1 MNTARFIL
9 LLLLLAPLHKSPA
22 QTREDIRQV
31 TSVYNEI
38 SAIVNKGKF
47 EDLGR
52 FIYPGTG
59 VIEIIDPDG
68 IPYPILHPDAG
79 LAKLQG
85 LFISAPVKTPEE
97 ATLPEFDCNIGM
109 WTRTGTFISGV
120 KGYPLLEAILPGAE
134 EVSYIDKRLLGTL
147 NFLKNEITVVVMT
160 TGESVL
166 GFYKKEG
173 VWWLGVVDNSF
184 NCVE

>member
-9 LLLLLAPLHKSPA
+9 LLLLLASFAESPA
-22 QTREDIRQV
+22 QSREDIRQV
-31 TSVYNEI
+31 AAVYNDI
-38 SAIVNKGKF
+38 SSIVNKGKF
-47 EDLGR
+47 EDIAR

-97 ATLPEFDCNIGM
+97 ASLPEFDCNIGM

-120 KGYPLLEAILPGAE
+120 KGYPLLEEILPGAE
-134 EVSYIDKRLLGTL
+134 EVSYIDKRMRDAIKLL
-147 NFLKNEITVVVMT
+147 KDQVTVVVMT
-160 TGESVL
+160 TDESIL

-173 VWWLGVVDNSF
+173 VWWLGIVDNSF
-184 NCVE
+184 HCVE